1 MKGLYVDRCPPVP
14 FKGGE
19 ASVAIKKERLTKLSI
34 LREPLN
40 ALLIVSMQIGQN
52 VRSLRNSNA
61 L

>member
-34 LREPLN
+34 LLKGGE
-40 ALLIVSMQIGQN
+40 
-52 VRSLRNSNA
+52 SNGKA
-61 L
+61 E